1 MYEEVP
7 IEIVNIIKEK
17 PVVAYKMMSDLTQ
30 QAMLLEGI
38 KPTQQDIDLVIYQF
52 MRQLSAKEVKL
63 PKPEELN

>member
-1 MYEEVP
+1 MLEEVP

-38 KPTQQDIDLVIYQF
+38 KPTQRDIDLVIYQF
-52 MRQLSAKEVKL
+52 MSQLSAKEIKP

>member
-1 MYEEVP
+1 MLEEVP

-38 KPTQQDIDLVIYQF
+38 KPTQRDIDLVIYQF
-52 MRQLSAKEVKL
+52 MSQLSAKELKVPTK
-63 PKPEELN
+63 EELN